1 MSKITITLDATK
13 LRGLVSKRQYDAKDG
28 QKMEVQ
34 EVKFELVPVKEP
46 KIIYEG
52 TGYKLQKSHF
62 ASVIQT
68 KEEWI
73 LSETPTANCKS
84 IKTELGEYIGMLS
97 LNVVRPA
104 LMSEQKKINE
114 ANAKLIACAPEMLDM
129 LKFVTLNLPMISNK
143 ELINEIEE
151 LITKATT

>member
-13 LRGLVSKRQYDAKDG
+13 LRTLVQKRQYDAKDG

-52 TGYKLQKSHF
+52 NGYKLQKSHF

-68 KEEWI
+68 KEEREAQA
-73 LSETPTANCKS
+73 ETIFIGEGITALWDNS
-84 IKTELGEYIGMLS
+84 GQG
-97 LNVVRPA
+97 NVF
-104 LMSEQKKINE
+104 
-114 ANAKLIACAPEMLDM
+114 NAKP
-129 LKFVTLNLPMISNK
+129 VTDTNEDEPDDLPF
-143 ELINEIEE
+143 
-151 LITKATT
+151 

>member
-13 LRGLVSKRQYDAKDG
+13 LRNLVSKRQYDAKDG

-68 KEEWI
+68 KEEREAQA
-73 LSETPTANCKS
+73 ET
-84 IKTELGEYIGMLS
+84 IFIGEGITTIWDNAGQTNTFS
-97 LNVVRPA
+97 AKPA
-104 LMSEQKKINE
+104 TVEDNE
-114 ANAKLIACAPEMLDM
+114 PP
-129 LKFVTLNLPMISNK
+129 F
-143 ELINEIEE
+143 
-151 LITKATT
+151 